1 MFRTDWAAIAGCD
14 RQPNLGEILHHEGIL
29 LRVFDTCLWTR
40 MREFDGRTR
49 SPGGDR
55 GRSDSGQDA
64 KKMAAISHDQ
74 D

>member
-1 MFRTDWAAIAGCD
+1 VGLASRPVEAFFS
-14 RQPNLGEILHHEGIL
+14 NLLGEILHHEGDIF